1 MSIQLYYRYDL
12 FTENHKKLLN
22 ATIGQLTFVVPMW
35 KFDEELFSSLS
46 RTVEGIEQNKRWLFL
61 ITSDNEYELAEQ
73 LVSKYSLESRS
84 IRPVYKEDNLSFL
97 KMLYTW
103 KRLIFVILVWR
114 REIFMS
120 VRK

>member
-73 LVSKYSLESRS
+73 LVSKYSLE
-84 IRPVYKEDNLSFL
+84 E
-97 KMLYTW
+97 
-103 KRLIFVILVWR
+103 
-114 REIFMS
+114 
-120 VRK
+120 

>member
-1 MSIQLYYRYDL
+1 M
-12 FTENHKKLLN
+12 N

-46 RTVEGIEQNKRWLFL
+46 RTVEGIEQNKRWLFM

-84 IRPVYKEDNLSFL
+84 IRPVYKEDNLSFFKDAVYL
-97 KMLYTW
+97 EETDICNTCLE
-103 KRLIFVILVWR
+103 KRDFYVSQKIKKKGYQIGR
-114 REIFMS
+114 ASCRER
-120 VRK
+120 V

>member
-1 MSIQLYYRYDL
+1 M
-12 FTENHKKLLN
+12 N